1 MSSALVVVMGVAGSG
16 KTTVGRVLA
25 RRLDVPFADADSF
38 HDPACVE
45 KMRRGEPLTD
55 AERAPWLTKLHGALA
70 AAEGE
75 GLVLAC
81 SALTGRAREM
91 LSDGLPVQF
100 VHLRGDPDLLRA
112 RLENRSGH
120 FVGPSL
126 LASQIDTLEPPD
138 GAIEID
144 VADPPEVIVDR
155 IISELGS

>member
-1 MSSALVVVMGVAGSG
+1 
-16 KTTVGRVLA
+16 
-25 RRLDVPFADADSF
+25 
-38 HDPACVE
+38 
-45 KMRRGEPLTD
+45 
-55 AERAPWLTKLHGALA
+55 
-70 AAEGE
+70 
-75 GLVLAC
+75 
-81 SALTGRAREM
+81 
-91 LSDGLPVQF
+91 
-100 VHLRGDPDLLRA
+100 LRA